1 MGEVPAD
8 VFEDIQKDVRD
19 MEGCFG
25 LDLRWVDCDE
35 HKERCIL
42 GANFGQG
49 PARQAALG
57 AGIPNTV
64 VSTSVNKTENEEDVS
79 NLLDNLG
86 FRDKHQFVGPRAIEN
101 DFASWS
107 SKLWKDNSV
116 VGPGWTPWTSFA
128 GKISYN
134 GHGLKECVP
143 QTTSAYVSQQDWHV
157 AEMTVKE
164 TLDLSARCQGVGFKY
179 GHCRFTLFCQSLI
192 ASGML
197 KRSTAMTNSNIQS
210 RYMAN
215 AQLCFINIRCD
226 FDYLDEDQSCTAILT
241 IIDIA
246 GAEREKRT
254 GNQVQIIIAF
264 SSVISHISLNIWNCI

>member
-1 MGEVPAD
+1 MHCKNVIGVS
-8 VFEDIQKDVRD
+8 F
-19 MEGCFG
+19 
-25 LDLRWVDCDE
+25 
-35 HKERCIL
+35 L

-64 VSTSVNKTENEEDVS
+64 VSTSVNKQPLSYVSPTENEEDVS

-86 FRDKHQFVGPRAIEN
+86 FQDKHQFN

-157 AEMTVKE
+157 STV
-164 TLDLSARCQGVGFKY
+164 

-215 AQLCFINIRCD
+215 AQLVFRKQN
-226 FDYLDEDQSCTAILT
+226 YLYCQC
-241 IIDIA
+241 
-246 GAEREKRT
+246 
-254 GNQVQIIIAF
+254 
-264 SSVISHISLNIWNCI
+264 